1 MQGEPILGPTAWK
14 AADFPAKPTFS
25 LVLDAAERAAVA
37 DRLAALAAA
46 GLAEASITAA
56 HVATPAIVTLVQRIR
71 RELTDGRGFLV
82 LQGLPVEG
90 HDDATVGN
98 FFLGLGLLM
107 GKPVVQSP
115 LGDRLGHVVDIARP
129 GELERGYKSSVELT
143 AHTDSDDVVAMLC
156 LRQARAGGMTRLVSA
171 HSLYNALLARHPDY
185 LAPLYRGFAHHWFGE
200 EAPGDPPITAYR
212 VPVLSWADGVLSV
225 CHLRERADMAA
236 EADSRCAYSSLERAA
251 LDEFDRLAADPEFAL
266 EFRLEPGEA
275 YFLNNY
281 LLLHARTGFEDHAT
295 PAERRHLLR
304 LWLKLPGARPVA
316 EPVLRY
322 YGADGIPVRPE
333 RSSTAYQGPQL
344 LETVRAI

>member
-14 AADFPAKPTFS
+14 AADFPAKSAFTIA
-25 LVLDAAERAAVA
+25 LDGDERAAVR
-37 DRLAALAAA
+37 DRLAALAASR
-46 GLAEASITAA
+46 LAESAVEAA
-56 HVATPAIVTLVQRIR
+56 HVATPALEALVRRIR

-82 LQGLPVEG
+82 LGGLPIEG
-90 HDDATVGN
+90 HDAATIGN
-98 FFLGLGLLM
+98 FYLGLGLMM

-115 LGDRLGHVVDIARP
+115 LGDRLGHVVDIAKP

-171 HSLYNALLARHPDY
+171 HSLYNRLLATHPEY
-185 LAPLYRGFAHHWFGE
+185 LPPLQRGFAHHWFGE
-200 EAPGDPPITAYR
+200 EAPGEPPITPYR
-212 VPVLSWADGVLSV
+212 VPVLSWAAGVLSV
-225 CHLRERADMAA
+225 CHLRERCDMAA
-236 EADSRCAYSSLERAA
+236 EADPRFAYAGIERAA

-281 LLLHARTGFEDHAT
+281 VLLHARTGFEDHAD
-295 PAERRHLLR
+295 PRARRHLLR

-322 YGADGIPVRPE
+322 YGADGIPFRPE
-333 RSSTAYQGPQL
+333 RTSTAYQGPL
-344 LETVRAI
+344 ALESVRAI